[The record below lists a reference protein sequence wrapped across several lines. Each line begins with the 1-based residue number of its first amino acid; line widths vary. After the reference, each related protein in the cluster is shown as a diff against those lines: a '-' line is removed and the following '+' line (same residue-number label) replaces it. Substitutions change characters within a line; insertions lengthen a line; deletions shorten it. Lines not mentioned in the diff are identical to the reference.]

1 MAGIQYLKRHEINT
15 VKWDNCV
22 DTAVNGL
29 VYGYSYYLD
38 ALCSNWD
45 GLVLDDYAAVM
56 PLPWRKKWG
65 IRYVY
70 HAPFL
75 QRLGIYGNNITADA
89 VNVFYNIAIREF
101 PYINFTV
108 SPPAPATSSRLKQ
121 RTNFFIDLN
130 KPYAQIAAAYTE
142 ECRANIT
149 KAKKRGCTF
158 TDNLPPEFII
168 KLYHEAYG
176 HLQVRNSTETFERM
190 LRLLADASRGGSVRL
205 CGVTDAS
212 GNVVF
217 GAAIFLDARRLYYV
231 LGAPTET
238 GRQKR
243 ATYFFID
250 HLLKSYAGQHLLF
263 DFEGSDLPNVATFY
277 QKFAPETERYFQITI
292 NRLPAPLRWLV
303 K

>member
-1 MAGIQYLKRHEINT
+1 MGQ
-15 VKWDNCV
+15 CV
-22 DTAVNGL
+22 DTAANGL

-38 ALCSNWD
+38 ALCSHWD

-89 VNVFYNIAIREF
+89 VNAFYNIAVRKF
-101 PYINFTV
+101 PYINFTI
-108 SPPAPATSSRLKQ
+108 SLPAPATSARLKQ
-121 RTNFFIDLN
+121 RTNFIIDLN
-130 KPYAQIAAAYTE
+130 KPYTEIAAAYTQ

-158 TDNLPPEFII
+158 TDNLPPELII
-168 KLYHEAYG
+168 KLYREAYG
-176 HLQVRNSTETFERM
+176 HLQVKNSAQAFERM
-190 LRLLADASRGGSVRL
+190 LRLLAEASRRRTVRL
-205 CGVTDAS
+205 CGVTDPL

-217 GAAIFLDARRLYYV
+217 GAAIFKDARRLYYIM
-231 LGAPTET
+231 GAPTET
-238 GRQKR
+238 GRQAR

-250 HLLKSYAGQHLLF
+250 HLLESYAGTPLLF
-263 DFEGSDLPNVATFY
+263 DFEGSDLPNVAAFY
-277 QKFAPETERYFQITI
+277 RKFAPETEHYIQLTA
-292 NRLPAPLRWLV
+292 NRLPAPLRWFV